1 MEVEPRYLE
10 ENKIFRDWIKIF
22 HQLTK
27 EENGE
32 KDRIFKTVN
41 TVKIDNIVNNN
52 ITADEVPIPNQITEM
67 MNNILEVYVKHG
79 EVWKFFRG
87 STQPLLNGLE
97 ETNHITDECYIFRQ
111 LLCLGHAC
119 NLIIRENVKT

>member
-1 MEVEPRYLE
+1 MSNNQLMIDLTCTKDEQFKEPNTITGQTNVY
-10 ENKIFRDWIKIF
+10 F
-22 HQLTK
+22 
-27 EENGE
+27 
-32 KDRIFKTVN
+32 VN
-41 TVKIDNIVNNN
+41 QSIN
-52 ITADEVPIPNQITEM
+52 
-67 MNNILEVYVKHG
+67 G